1 MLRFFKNIYH
11 LLVAILANILYGFPS
26 NRLNV
31 IGITGTKGKTTTA
44 DLIYQ
49 ILIKSG
55 CKVGVINT
63 IGGKIGN
70 KNVDTGLHVSTPNA
84 IDLQKYLRMA
94 VKQGIKWMVIEATSH
109 GLDQYRLLGI
119 RFDIGIFTNIASDHL
134 DYHKTWNNYVKAKA
148 KLIKQVKKG
157 GIIVLNKDDKNY
169 GLLNK
174 LSQMA
179 RVQVITY
186 GIENKT
192 SDFVATKI
200 SQSIDGV
207 FFSLFN
213 RKKGDFKK
221 YMIRMLGDF
230 NIYNAMIAIMIANI
244 LNIND
249 KHIHKTLKN
258 VITPIGRME
267 IMQKNPFVVIVDF
280 AHNPFS
286 LMTSLNNLI
295 TIKQSPFSKIITVF
309 GCPGLRDKSRRT
321 MGKVSAELS
330 DITIITADD
339 PRTEKVED
347 INNEIAIW
355 ADKAGAK
362 EIKKEL
368 YKKQK
373 YKNHIYIKIPDRKEA
388 ISFAIK
394 IAQKGDIVY
403 VTGKGHE
410 KSICYGIK
418 EYPWSDQKVINNL
431 LASKNTY

>member
-1 MLRFFKNIYH
+1 
-11 LLVAILANILYGFPS
+11 
-26 NRLNV
+26 
-31 IGITGTKGKTTTA
+31 
-44 DLIYQ
+44 
-49 ILIKSG
+49 
-55 CKVGVINT
+55 
-63 IGGKIGN
+63 
-70 KNVDTGLHVSTPNA
+70 
-84 IDLQKYLRMA
+84 
-94 VKQGIKWMVIEATSH
+94 
-109 GLDQYRLLGI
+109 
-119 RFDIGIFTNIASDHL
+119 
-134 DYHKTWNNYVKAKA
+134 
-148 KLIKQVKKG
+148 
-157 GIIVLNKDDKNY
+157 
-169 GLLNK
+169 
-174 LSQMA
+174 MA

-362 EIKKEL
+362 EIHILIGSPEIHHPCYMGIDMKSENEFIMNTFNPAELAMEIGADSITFLELDKLRDAIGKKGLCTACWTGEYPKEL
-368 YKKQK
+368 
-373 YKNHIYIKIPDRKEA
+373 E
-388 ISFAIK
+388 
-394 IAQKGDIVY
+394 
-403 VTGKGHE
+403 
-410 KSICYGIK
+410 
-418 EYPWSDQKVINNL
+418 W
-431 LASKNTY
+431 